1 MNDSTNRRKVYD
13 ALVQEGYKGIGKD
26 YDEFEKL
33 IYQAENDNKRKLY
46 NALSADYDLGNFEQF
61 SKDIQDQAKRQKLY
75 NAIKDEYDL
84 PDFDGFSEQL
94 GVKNSTATTPQGQI
108 QKKKNKEFNKE
119 DRKWFYN
126 VMKAKGIDTGSYDD
140 FIECLNN
147 KEDREWYYKKA
158 IEFGLD
164 VGSQTDFDN
173 MMWEQAQ
180 QAPKHSSH
188 DSKRTN
194 KSNDRTQSSIYK
206 SKKLNELFDNI
217 RAKGFAKDKTREEF
231 FNYML
236 APGKQGYKNR
246 KDFFDDYKGHGLTDL
261 NSYEEFVKWLGLRPV
276 KSVLKYQFFD
286 KDGKSHTIDKSE
298 YDTYSDDFAKQ
309 HTDISMRMVAP
320 DGKSRM
326 VPIANV
332 KAAITKDGY
341 RMWLMRVGSISSKKH
356 IQLKTV
362 SQDNIHLLYNE
373 LKDSYELGSENDFRK
388 YLSDPRK
395 REKLRKELEA
405 EYDVGDFESFSKY
418 LGFET
423 SK

>member
-1 MNDSTNRRKVYD
+1 MNSYNQAVSSTPNYFNYD
-13 ALVQEGYKGIGKD
+13 A
-26 YDEFEKL
+26 
-33 IYQAENDNKRKLY
+33 
-46 NALSADYDLGNFEQF
+46 
-61 SKDIQDQAKRQKLY
+61 
-75 NAIKDEYDL
+75 
-84 PDFDGFSEQL
+84 
-94 GVKNSTATTPQGQI
+94 
-108 QKKKNKEFNKE
+108 
-119 DRKWFYN
+119 
-126 VMKAKGIDTGSYDD
+126 MKADGD
-140 FIECLNN
+140 
-147 KEDREWYYKKA
+147 
-158 IEFGLD
+158 D
-164 VGSQTDFDN
+164 VGT
-173 MMWEQAQ
+173 EQEC
-180 QAPKHSSH
+180 S
-188 DSKRTN
+188 D
-194 KSNDRTQSSIYK
+194 YF
-206 SKKLNELFDNI
+206 L
-217 RAKGFAKDKTREEF
+217 AKGD
-231 FNYML
+231 
-236 APGKQGYKNR
+236 QGYKNR
-246 KDFFDDYKGHGLTDL
+246 KAVWDYFKAAGADVGE
-261 NSYEEFVKWLGLRPV
+261 NYEEFVKWLGLRPV

-309 HTDISMRMVAP
+309 HPDISMRMVAP

-341 RMWLMRVGSISSKKH
+341 RMWLIRVGSISSKKH